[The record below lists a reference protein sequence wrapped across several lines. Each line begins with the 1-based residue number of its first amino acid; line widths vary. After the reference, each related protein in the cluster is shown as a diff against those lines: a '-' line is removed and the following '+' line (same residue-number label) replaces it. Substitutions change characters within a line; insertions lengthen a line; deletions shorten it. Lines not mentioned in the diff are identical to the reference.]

1 MNSPDQ
7 APPLPNIHQEW
18 MNDFRDAATASASQ
32 IAVVTEILIAAVG
45 AERFADIA
53 SFAVPLLVNTSA
65 EAANTALQ
73 QREQQRFVDALASPR
88 PGEPSWQVAGPRLS
102 QPFQ

>member
-1 MNSPDQ
+1 MNSSEPV
-7 APPLPNIHQEW
+7 APLPNIHQEW
-18 MNDFRDAATASASQ
+18 MADFRDAATASASQ
-32 IAVVTEILIAAVG
+32 IAVVSEILVAAVG
-45 AERFADIA
+45 AERFTDIA

-73 QREQQRFVDALASPR
+73 QREQLRLLDALAHPR
-88 PGEPSWQVAGPRLS
+88 PGEPSWQVAGPQLT